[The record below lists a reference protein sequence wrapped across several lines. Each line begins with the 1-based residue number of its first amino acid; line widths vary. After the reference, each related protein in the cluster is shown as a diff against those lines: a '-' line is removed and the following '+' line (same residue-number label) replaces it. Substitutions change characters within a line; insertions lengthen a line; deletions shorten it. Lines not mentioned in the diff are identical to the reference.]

1 MNRNYMS
8 LNINERI
15 NLKSHHTLP
24 LAYYWKN
31 NMVKGDLDK
40 ILRIEIHA
48 SPYEQLNTPHIDR
61 QRTGMATNPVFVELY
76 RCLCCYGCT
85 FDPNKKK

>member
-1 MNRNYMS
+1 MS

-40 ILRIEIHA
+40 ILRIEIHG
-48 SPYEQLNTPHIDR
+48 SPKDR
-61 QRTGMATNPVFVELY
+61 
-76 RCLCCYGCT
+76 YGYK
-85 FDPNKKK
+85 PSVR